1 MRDMDYK
8 KVNAAKTTETQNP
21 NTLDAP
27 TENIYEAV
35 ALIGKRAEQINSEMR
50 EELHSKLE
58 EFASHT
64 ESLEEVFENKEQIE
78 ISKFYES
85 LPKPTAIATEEW
97 KNSEVYVRY
106 PDEDVEE

>member
-1 MRDMDYK
+1 MDYK
-8 KVNAAKTTETQNP
+8 KVTAAKTTETQNP
-21 NTLDAP
+21 NQLDAS
-27 TENIYEAV
+27 TDNIYEAV
-35 ALIGKRAEQINSEMR
+35 ALIAKRAEQINDEMR
-50 EELHSKLE
+50 EELHAKLD

-97 KNSEVYVRY
+97 KNDEVYLRY
-106 PDEDVEE
+106 PESEEE